1 MGALAE
7 YKSFLTKAALIC
19 LGGLLIMGMFTVCLV
34 WAQTSTTTTPAMYV
48 PLGGGT
54 YNAAGS
60 YGVTGMAPLTVKP
73 TKDTPKYVTNA
84 LKEQRGVVLLVY
96 VASATDD
103 QEMLANFN
111 AVKAEYAAQASF
123 FNFEAASVSMTGDL
137 MGQLQIVAP
146 PALAVISPD
155 GKVYQEYTGWIDR
168 SVMEQV
174 VANAVRQ

>member
-7 YKSFLTKAALIC
+7 YKSFFTKAALIS
-19 LGGLLIMGMFTVCLV
+19 LGGLLIMGLFTVCLV
-34 WAQTSTTTTPAMYV
+34 WAQSSSTTPAM
-48 PLGGGT
+48 LTETGNGS

-60 YGVTGMAPLTVKP
+60 YGITGMAPLTVVP

-84 LKEQRGVVLLVY
+84 LKDQRGVVLLVY
-96 VASATDD
+96 LKDAADD

-123 FNFEAASVSMTGDL
+123 FNFEAKSVSETGD
-137 MGQLQIVAP
+137 MMEQLRIAAP

-168 SVMEQV
+168 AVMEQV

>member
-7 YKSFLTKAALIC
+7 YKPFVTKAALIC
-19 LGGLLIMGMFTVCLV
+19 LGGLLIMGLFTVCLV
-34 WAQTSTTTTPAMYV
+34 WAQTSTTSPAM
-48 PLGGGT
+48 LTQMDGGT

-60 YGVTGMAPLTVKP
+60 YGITGMAPLTVKP
-73 TKDTPKYVTNA
+73 TDKTPKYVTNA

-96 VASATDD
+96 LKDATDD
-103 QEMLANFN
+103 QEMVSNFE
-111 AVKAEYAAQASF
+111 AVKAQYAAQASF

-137 MGQLQIVAP
+137 MEQLRIAAP

>member
-1 MGALAE
+1 MGALVE

-19 LGGLLIMGMFTVCLV
+19 LGGLLIMGLFTVCLV
-34 WAQTSTTTTPAMYV
+34 WAQSSTTAPTMYNEI
-48 PLGGGT
+48 GNNT

-60 YGVTGMAPLTVKP
+60 YGITGMAPLTVKP
-73 TKDTPKYVTNA
+73 TSKTPKYVTNA

-96 VASATDD
+96 LKDATDD

-111 AVKAEYAAQASF
+111 SVKAQYAAQASF
-123 FNFEAASVSMTGDL
+123 FNFEATSVSTTGDL
-137 MGQLQIVAP
+137 MEQLRIAAP

>member
-19 LGGLLIMGMFTVCLV
+19 LGGLLIMGLFTVCLV
-34 WAQTSTTTTPAMYV
+34 WAQTSTTTPTM
-48 PLGGGT
+48 LTGT
-54 YNAAGS
+54 ANSAYNAAGS
-60 YGVTGMAPLTVKP
+60 YGITGMAPLTVKP
-73 TKDTPKYVTNA
+73 TDQTPKYVTNA

-96 VASATDD
+96 VKDAADD
-103 QEMLANFN
+103 QEMLANFES
-111 AVKAEYAAQASF
+111 VKAQYAAQASF
-123 FNFEAASVSMTGDL
+123 FNFEAKSVSMTGDL
-137 MGQLQIVAP
+137 MEQLRIAAP